1 MIRTGLLRVLGA
13 GVLSLCITTAAFADE
28 DDSWMSQRWGM
39 GQMMGGWGMMGGGPE
54 AMLDR
59 IDGRLA
65 FMKTELKITE
75 AQSADW
81 EALAKVIRST
91 AEAHNSLMQTMM
103 NDMRSGDIGKMPL
116 PDRLALQETHLSAR
130 LNQVREIKA
139 AVDKLYA
146 SLSEEQ
152 KKAADDIVLPM
163 MGMGMGRG
171 MMMR

>member
-13 GVLSLCITTAAFADE
+13 GVLSLCITTAALAEE
-28 DDSWMSQRWGM
+28 DDDWMSPRWGM

-81 EALAKVIRST
+81 DALAKVIRST
-91 AEAHNSLMQTMM
+91 AEAHNSLMHAMM
-103 NDMRSGDIGKMPL
+103 NDMRSGDLGKMSL

-130 LNQVREIKA
+130 LNQVKEIKA

-152 KKAADDIVLPM
+152 KKAADDVVLPM
-163 MGMGMGRG
+163 IGMGMGRG

>member
-1 MIRTGLLRVLGA
+1 MIRSGLLRVLGA
-13 GVLSLCITTAAFADE
+13 GLLCLCITTAAFADE
-28 DDSWMSQRWGM
+28 DDGWMSQRWGM
-39 GQMMGGWGMMGGGPE
+39 GQMMGWGMMGGGPE

-75 AQSADW
+75 AQGADW
-81 EALAKVIRST
+81 DALAKVICST
-91 AEAHNSLMQTMM
+91 AEAHNSLMQAMM
-103 NDMRSGDIGKMPL
+103 NDMRSGDLGKMSL

-130 LNQVREIKA
+130 LNQVREIKS

>member
-1 MIRTGLLRVLGA
+1 MIRIGLLRVLGA
-13 GVLSLCITTAAFADE
+13 GVLSLCITTAAFAEE
-28 DDSWMSQRWGM
+28 DDDWMSQPSGM

-75 AQSADW
+75 AQNADW
-81 EALAKVIRST
+81 EALAKVVRST
-91 AEAHNSLMQTMM
+91 AEAHNSLMQAMM
-103 NDMRSGDIGKMPL
+103 NDMRSGDLGKMSL

-130 LNQVREIKA
+130 LDQVKEIKA
-139 AVDKLYA
+139 AAGKLYGTF
-146 SLSEEQ
+146 SEDQ

>member
-1 MIRTGLLRVLGA
+1 MIKRGFLGILGA
-13 GVLSLCITTAAFADE
+13 GMLSLCITTAAFAEE
-28 DDSWMSQRWGM
+28 DDDWMWPRFGM
-39 GQMMGGWGMMGGGPE
+39 GQMMGGWGMMGAPE

-81 EALAKVIRST
+81 EALAKVVRRT
-91 AEAHNSLMQTMM
+91 AEVHNSMMQTMM
-103 NDMRSGDIGKMPL
+103 KDMQSGELWKMPL
-116 PDRLALQETHLSAR
+116 PDRLALQEAHLSAR
-130 LNQVREIKA
+130 LDQMKEIKA
-139 AVDKLYA
+139 AADKLYVT
-146 SLSEEQ
+146 LSDEQ

-171 MMMR
+171 MMKP

>member
-1 MIRTGLLRVLGA
+1 MISSGLLRVLGA
-13 GVLSLCITTAAFADE
+13 SLLSLWITTSAVAEE
-28 DDSWMSQRWGM
+28 DDDWIWPRSGM

-65 FMKTELKITE
+65 FMRTELKITE

-81 EALAKVIRST
+81 DALAKVIRST
-91 AEAHNSLMQTMM
+91 AEAHNSLMQGMM
-103 NDMRSGDIGKMPL
+103 EQMRSGEFWKMAL
-116 PDRLALQETHLSAR
+116 PDRLALQETHLNAR
-130 LNQVREIKA
+130 LDQVKEIKA

-146 SLSEEQ
+146 TLSEEQ